1 MFYAI
6 CYVSTANELDQFQ
19 VQKLLSTTESKNNKQ
34 NISGILIHN
43 SGNFLQYI
51 EGSEENVK
59 SLYYEKICKD
69 TRHKNSIVLIEKS
82 INNLY
87 FNGYETGFTTIL
99 EENTTHKLRTYL
111 NLLKYLDSQEVEAVT
126 RTIETFLGKS
136 SNK

>member
-6 CYVSTANELDQFQ
+6 CYVSTANGLDEFQ

-82 INNLY
+82 IRDLY
-87 FNGYETGFTTIL
+87 FIGYEIGFTSIL
-99 EENTTHKLRTYL
+99 ENNTTAKLRSYL
-111 NLLKYLDSQEVEAVT
+111 HLLEHLDSNEVQALT
-126 RTIETFLGKS
+126 STIETFLGKS